1 VTTEILSSRIISVK
15 RKILKTLQR
24 VANSFAV
31 RSKPVC
37 GSVPGCANWQE
48 KGDRIMA
55 REPVSASQVEALG
68 EAWIKAGN
76 RLLIAA
82 QTMKTAKV
90 DVVEL
95 HWQMITAAMF
105 DKLERGTI
113 KAAEEALGQVRVA
126 ERARKGASGGKKS

>member
-1 VTTEILSSRIISVK
+1 
-15 RKILKTLQR
+15 
-24 VANSFAV
+24 
-31 RSKPVC
+31 
-37 GSVPGCANWQE
+37 
-48 KGDRIMA
+48 MA

-76 RLLIAA
+76 RLLTAA

-126 ERARKGASGGKKS
+126 ERARKGASGGKKG